1 MRTAARRGTAVH
13 ELAENYLNN
22 EELKKQEVLPLAMFE
37 DGKPKGG
44 GAMQQTIP
52 VNVNEAKRQGYK
64 PVKNAKDVAIAEIDK
79 PNNGRF
85 K

>member
-1 MRTAARRGTAVH
+1 MESLRIGKYDIFLYGGGVNCYHRFERRVFKKK
-13 ELAENYLNN
+13 
-22 EELKKQEVLPLAMFE
+22 LKE

-44 GAMQQTIP
+44 GAMQQTTS

-64 PVKNAKDVAIAEIDK
+64 PVKNSPDVAKAEIDK
-79 PNNGRF
+79 TDNGRF